1 MSATQAT
8 DAARPPIVMTS
19 LAREQIERE
28 GVAAYPNECCGIL
41 YGRDIVQDGEANRI
55 VTRLEAVTNEFEAGE
70 RYHRFLIT
78 PDTLMRAEKSAAAA
92 GELVLGFYH
101 SHPDHPAR
109 PSEYDREHGWPF
121 YSYVIVAIAKRE
133 PAAMTCWLLDEA
145 MEQFV
150 EQEIVPSEMNDR

>member
-1 MSATQAT
+1 VSATKAT
-8 DAARPPIVMTS
+8 DAGRPPIVMSS
-19 LAREQIERE
+19 LTREQIERE
-28 GVAAYPNECCGIL
+28 GVAAYPNESCGIL
-41 YGRDIVQDGEANRI
+41 YGKDVVDQRGEASR
-55 VTRLEAVTNEFEAGE
+55 VVSRLEPVTNEFEAGE

-121 YSYVIVAIAKRE
+121 YSYVIVAIAKRQ
-133 PAAMTCWLLDEA
+133 PGDMTCWLLDETT
-145 MEQFV
+145 EQFV
-150 EQEIVPSEMNDR
+150 EQEIVEIT